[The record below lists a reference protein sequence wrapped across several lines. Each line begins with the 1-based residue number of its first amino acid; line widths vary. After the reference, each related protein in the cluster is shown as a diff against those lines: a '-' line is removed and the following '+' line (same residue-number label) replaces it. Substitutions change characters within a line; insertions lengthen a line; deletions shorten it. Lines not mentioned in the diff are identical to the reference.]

1 MSIQQELKVALGD
14 RSYPIYIGTELL
26 EAPALL
32 ERHIGG
38 SQVAVITN
46 EVLADIALPQLLKA
60 LAGCNAEV
68 SVFTLADGEGEK
80 SLENYS
86 AIMDHL
92 IAERHNRSTTLIAL
106 GGGVVGDITGFAA
119 ATYQRGVS
127 FIQVPTT
134 LLAQVD
140 SSVGGNTAVNHP
152 SGKNLIGAF
161 HQPVA
166 VLADMGLLRTLPA
179 REFAAGVAE
188 VVKYGVI
195 SEPEFFSWL
204 EANADALSAQ
214 SPAAL
219 SHAGAV
225 SCQAKAD
232 VVAEDEREAGR
243 RAILNFGHTFGHA
256 IEALTHYSE
265 YLHGE
270 AVAIGMVQAADLSAR
285 LGLLDWE
292 DARRLRA
299 LLIRFDLPVVPPRLD
314 AAAMLNAM
322 GMDKKVVDG
331 RLRLILARSLGDAFV
346 SSEVPAD
353 ALLATLN
360 RGEMLC
366 DG

>member
-1 MSIQQELKVALGD
+1 MSIQQELTVALD
-14 RSYPIYIGTELL
+14 ERSYPIYIGTELL
-26 EAPALL
+26 AEPSLIG
-32 ERHIGG
+32 RHIAG
-38 SQVAVITN
+38 SQVAVVTN
-46 EVLADIALPQLLKA
+46 EVLEKLALPQLLET
-60 LAGCNAEV
+60 LEGCNAHV
-68 SVFTLADGEGEK
+68 SVHVLADGESEK
-80 SLENYS
+80 NLASYG

-92 IAERHNRSTTLIAL
+92 VAERHNRTTTLIAL

-119 ATYQRGVS
+119 ATYQRGVN

-140 SSVGGNTAVNHP
+140 SSVGGKTAVNHP

-166 VLADMGLLRTLPA
+166 VLADMGLLATLPQ

-195 SEPEFFSWL
+195 SQGAFFDWL
-204 EANADALSAQ
+204 EANAEALKAQ
-214 SPAAL
+214 SPEAL
-219 SHAGAV
+219 SHAVAV

-232 VVAEDEREAGR
+232 VVADDERETGR

-256 IEALTHYSE
+256 IEALTGYTE

-285 LGLLDWE
+285 LGLLSWD

-299 LLIRFDLPVVPPRLD
+299 LLARFALPVDPPALEPEEMVR
-314 AAAMLNAM
+314 AM

-331 RLRLILARSLGDAFV
+331 TLRLILARALGDAFV
-346 SSEVPAD
+346 SSDVPRD
-353 ALLATLN
+353 VLMATL
-360 RGEMLC
+360 GSGSLC

>member
-1 MSIQQELKVALGD
+1 MNVEKTLTVALDD

-26 EAPALL
+26 EEPSLL
-32 ERHIGG
+32 AHHIAG
-38 SQVAVITN
+38 SQVAVVTN
-46 EVLADIALPQLLKA
+46 EVLADIALPQLLETLK
-60 LAGCNAEV
+60 GCNARV

-92 IAERHNRSTTLIAL
+92 IAERHNRGTTLIAL
-106 GGGVVGDITGFAA
+106 GGGVVGDITGFVA
-119 ATYQRGVS
+119 ATYQRGVN

-140 SSVGGNTAVNHP
+140 SSVGGKTAVNHP

-166 VLADMGLLRTLPA
+166 VLADMGLLGTLPA
-179 REFAAGVAE
+179 REYAAGVAE

-195 SEPEFFSWL
+195 SEGEFFSWL
-204 EANADALSAQ
+204 EANAEALAEQ
-214 SPAAL
+214 APEAL
-219 SHAGAV
+219 GHAVAV

-232 VVAEDEREAGR
+232 VVAADERESGR

-256 IEALTHYSE
+256 IEALTGYSE

-285 LGLLDWE
+285 LGFLAWE

-299 LLIRFDLPVVPPRLD
+299 LLSRFDLPVAPPKL
-314 AAAMLNAM
+314 AAEAMLHAM

-331 RLRLILARSLGDAFV
+331 TLRLVLARSLGDVFV
-346 SSEVPAD
+346 SSEVPPD
-353 ALLATLN
+353 TLLATLN
-360 RGEMLC
+360 SGENLC

>member
-1 MSIQQELKVALGD
+1 
-14 RSYPIYIGTELL
+14 
-26 EAPALL
+26 LL

-38 SQVAVITN
+38 SQVAVVTN
-46 EVLADIALPQLLKA
+46 EVLAEIALPRLLETLK
-60 LAGCNAEV
+60 GCNAQV
-68 SVFTLADGEGEK
+68 SVMTLADGEGEK
-80 SLENYS
+80 NLENYG

-92 IAERHNRSTTLIAL
+92 IAERHNRTTTLIAL

-119 ATYQRGVS
+119 ATYQRGVN

-140 SSVGGNTAVNHP
+140 SSVGGKTAVNHP

-166 VLADMGLLRTLPA
+166 VLAVMELLSTLPA
-179 REFAAGVAE
+179 REYAAGVAE

-195 SEPEFFSWL
+195 SEAEFFRWL
-204 EANADALSAQ
+204 EVNAEALLDRM
-214 SPAAL
+214 PDVL
-219 SHAGAV
+219 GHAVAV

-232 VVAEDEREAGR
+232 VVATDERETGR

-256 IEALTHYSE
+256 IEALTGYSE

-285 LGLLDWE
+285 LGLMAWE
-292 DARRLRA
+292 DARRLRV
-299 LLIRFDLPVVPPRLD
+299 LLTRFDLPVIPPELD
-314 AAAMLNAM
+314 APAMVNAM
-322 GMDKKVVDG
+322 GMDKKVIDG
-331 RLRLILARSLGDAFV
+331 TLRLILARSLGDAFV
-346 SSEVPAD
+346 SSAVSAD
-353 ALLATLN
+353 VLMATLN
-360 RGEMLC
+360 AGENLC

>member
-1 MSIQQELKVALGD
+1 MSVEQQLTVALAE
-14 RSYPIYIGTELL
+14 RSYPIYIGT
-26 EAPALL
+26 ALL
-32 ERHIGG
+32 EDPVLLGRHIAG

-46 EVLADIALPQLLKA
+46 EVLAQIALPRLLET
-60 LAGCNAEV
+60 LAGCNARV

-80 SLENYS
+80 NLDNYA

-92 IAERHNRSTTLIAL
+92 IAERHNRTTTLIAL

-119 ATYQRGVS
+119 ATYQRGVN

-140 SSVGGNTAVNHP
+140 SSVGGKTAVNHP
-152 SGKNLIGAF
+152 SAKNMIGAF

-166 VLADMGLLRTLPA
+166 VLADMGLLSTLPA
-179 REFAAGVAE
+179 REYAAGVAE

-195 SEPEFFSWL
+195 AEGEFFSWL
-204 EANADALSAQ
+204 EENAERLSAQ
-214 SPAAL
+214 VPEVL
-219 SHAGAV
+219 SHAVAV

-232 VVAEDEREAGR
+232 VVADDERESGR

-256 IEALTHYSE
+256 IEALTGYTE
-265 YLHGE
+265 FLHGE

-285 LGLLDWE
+285 LGLLSWQ
-292 DARRLRA
+292 DARRLRT
-299 LLIRFDLPVVPPRLD
+299 LLARFGLPVLPPPLK
-314 AAAMLNAM
+314 AEAMLDAM

-331 RLRLILARSLGDAFV
+331 TLRLILARSLGDAFV
-346 SSEVPAD
+346 SSDVPAD
-353 ALLATLN
+353 ALKATLTA
-360 RGEMLC
+360 GEALC

>member
-1 MSIQQELKVALGD
+1 MNIQQELKVALGD
-14 RSYPIYIGTELL
+14 RSYPIYIGTGLL
-26 EAPALL
+26 ETPSLL
-32 ERHIGG
+32 ARHIGG
-38 SQVAVITN
+38 SQVAVVTN
-46 EVLADIALPQLLKA
+46 EVLADIALPQLLET
-60 LAGCNAEV
+60 LRGCNAEV
-68 SVFTLADGEGEK
+68 SVFTLADGEQEK
-80 SLENYS
+80 NLSNYG

-92 IAERHNRSTTLIAL
+92 VAERHNRTTTLIAL

-140 SSVGGNTAVNHP
+140 SSVGGKTAVNHP

-166 VLADMGLLRTLPA
+166 VLADMGLLKTLPA
-179 REFAAGVAE
+179 REYAAGVAE

-195 SEPEFFSWL
+195 AQAGFFDWL
-204 EANADALSAQ
+204 EANAEALRTQ
-214 SPAAL
+214 SPEAL
-219 SHAGAV
+219 SHAVAV

-232 VVAEDEREAGR
+232 VVADDERETGR

-256 IEALTHYSE
+256 IEALTGYGQ

-285 LGLLDWE
+285 LGLLDRE
-292 DARRLRA
+292 DARRLRV
-299 LLIRFDLPVVPPRLD
+299 LLDRFGLPVVPPPLEPS
-314 AAAMLNAM
+314 AMLESM

-331 RLRLILARSLGDAFV
+331 RLRLVLARALGDAFV

-353 ALLATLN
+353 MLMATL
-360 RGEMLC
+360 RAGEALC

>member
-1 MSIQQELKVALGD
+1 MSVQQQLTVALAE
-14 RSYPIYIGTELL
+14 RSYPIYVGTDLL
-26 EAPALL
+26 DDPSLL
-32 ERHIGG
+32 AGHIGG

-46 EVLADIALPQLLKA
+46 EVLAEIALPKLLKT
-60 LAGCNAEV
+60 LDGCNARV
-68 SVFTLADGEGEK
+68 SVFTLADGEAEK
-80 SLENYS
+80 NLANYG

-92 IAERHNRSTTLIAL
+92 ITERHNRTTTLIAL

-119 ATYQRGVS
+119 ATYQRGVN

-140 SSVGGNTAVNHP
+140 SSVGGKTAVNHP
-152 SGKNLIGAF
+152 AGKNLIGAF

-179 REFAAGVAE
+179 REYAAGVAE

-195 SEPEFFSWL
+195 SEPEFFVWL
-204 EANADALSAQ
+204 EENVEGLRSQA
-214 SPAAL
+214 PEAL
-219 SHAGAV
+219 SHAVAV

-232 VVAEDEREAGR
+232 VVADDERESGR
-243 RAILNFGHTFGHA
+243 RAILNYGHTFGHA
-256 IEALTHYSE
+256 IEALTGYSQ

-285 LGLLDWE
+285 LGLLAWD
-292 DARRLRA
+292 DARRIRT
-299 LLIRFDLPVVPPRLD
+299 LLARFDLPVVPPDLD
-314 AAAMLNAM
+314 AQSMLDAM

-331 RLRLILARSLGDAFV
+331 TLRLILARRLGDAFV
-346 SSEVPAD
+346 SSDVPKD
-353 ALLATLN
+353 ALLATLTA
-360 RGEMLC
+360 GASLC

>member
-1 MSIQQELKVALGD
+1 MSIQQKLMVALGD
-14 RSYPIYIGTELL
+14 RSYPIYIGTRLL
-26 EAPALL
+26 DESSLL
-32 ERHIGG
+32 ARHISG

-46 EVLADIALPQLLKA
+46 EVLAEIALPQLRKA

-68 SVFTLADGEGEK
+68 SVFTLPDGEGEK
-80 SLENYS
+80 NLGNYG

-92 IAERHNRSTTLIAL
+92 IANRHNRTTTLIAL
-106 GGGVVGDITGFAA
+106 GGGVVGDIAGFAA
-119 ATYQRGVS
+119 ATYQRGVN

-140 SSVGGNTAVNHP
+140 SSVGGKTAVNHP
-152 SGKNLIGAF
+152 AGKNLIGAF

-166 VLADMGLLRTLPA
+166 VLADMGLLSTLPT

-195 SEPEFFSWL
+195 CEADFFSWL
-204 EANADALSAQ
+204 EANAEALSAQ
-214 SPAAL
+214 SPEAL
-219 SHAGAV
+219 SHAVAV

-232 VVAEDEREAGR
+232 VVAADERETGR

-256 IEALTHYSE
+256 IEALTGYRE

-285 LGLLDWE
+285 LGLLDWK
-292 DARRLRA
+292 DAQRLRA
-299 LLIRFDLPVVPPRLD
+299 LLARFNLPVVPPDLG
-314 AAAMLNAM
+314 AGAMLNAM

-346 SSEVPAD
+346 ASDVPAD
-353 ALLATLN
+353 VLLATLKA
-360 RGEMLC
+360 GETLC